1 MPFCSN
7 CGTEVNDNQAVCL
20 QCGVSTKKAFDIE
33 DKGGFVWGLLGFFV
47 PIAGLVLYLIWMD
60 TKPKTAKAAG
70 MGALVYLGF
79 FAVVMILYVVF
90 FAIIMSTGFYY

>member
-1 MPFCSN
+1 MPYCSN
-7 CGTEVNDNQAVCL
+7 CGTEVNANQAVCL

-70 MGALVYLGF
+70 IGALCYLG
-79 FAVVMILYVVF
+79 AGVVF
-90 FAIIMSTGFYY
+90 FIFYMIFIVVLMGSMY